1 MKKILFLIM
10 FISLGIY
17 VNAQYLQ
24 RTMYNDG
31 KILAY
36 IQEKQYYF
44 QWGSKNARY
53 VKSDELIIE
62 NISGQ
67 EINFNYCFKSVKY
80 DVNDNYVDNK
90 ITYRTNITLSVKG
103 KKIEDGR
110 EARNLSNNGY
120 YYVDSFAIMNV
131 SINSNSDSN
140 STPKSSTGTQKVVT
154 VPAWAQGTWGR
165 NGGGI
170 KITSTQFLAPEL
182 DLALFCTRVLGDSVH
197 FEGIKELQNSQ
208 LSMYVV
214 VYKTDSLNK
223 LKCEVYANGSTIP
236 SISEYIERWRGY

>member
-1 MKKILFLIM
+1 MKKILFLIT
-10 FISLGIY
+10 FINLGIC

-36 IQEKQYYF
+36 IQEKQDYF

-53 VKSDELIIE
+53 VKSDDLIIE

-67 EINFNYCFKSVKY
+67 EISFNYCFKSIKY
-80 DVNDNYVDNK
+80 DVNDNYVDYK
-90 ITYRTNITLSVKG
+90 ITYRTNVTLSVKS
-103 KKIEDGR
+103 KKR
-110 EARNLSNNGY
+110 ENGSEAKYLSNNGY

-131 SINSNSDSN
+131 STNSDS
-140 STPKSSTGTQKVVT
+140 TTKSSTETQKVVT

-182 DLALFCTRVLGDSVH
+182 DLALLCTRVLGDSIH

-214 VYKTDSLNK
+214 VYKSDSPNK